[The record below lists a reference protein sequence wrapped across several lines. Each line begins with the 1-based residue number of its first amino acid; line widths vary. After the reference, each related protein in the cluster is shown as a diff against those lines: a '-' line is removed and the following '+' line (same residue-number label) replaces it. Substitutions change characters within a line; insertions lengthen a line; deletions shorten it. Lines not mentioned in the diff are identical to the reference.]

1 MFLFKNSTLP
11 SKFNNFFSA
20 NNQIHN
26 YNTRSAQSFRLPL
39 SRTNTRRFSVYFQ
52 GPKFYNSL
60 NAKITKSS
68 SYTTLKKSLRNFFSI
83 GINLML
89 HSALFTFIFVQA
101 CTTFAGRYCH
111 IRLAFF

>member
-1 MFLFKNSTLP
+1 MFSFKNSTLP

-20 NNQIHN
+20 NNQIHK